1 MQRIAIYDMDRTIT
15 RRPTFIFFL
24 VYAVL
29 RYRPWRIL
37 LAPVLLFPVAAYA
50 LKWLDRGRLKEINL
64 GLMLGS
70 RIDAA
75 ALNRISA
82 GFAGRTL
89 ARNTFRAALD
99 RIDADRADGFR
110 IVIASASY
118 GFYVEQVGR
127 LIGADVIA
135 TRASRKGDAVSP
147 RIDGQN
153 CYGEAKLAMVTD
165 WLDRQS
171 IARETAHVRFYS
183 DHASDAPCLDWADE
197 AIATNPHGRLR
208 ALAAQR
214 GWPVL
219 DWR

>member
-24 VYAVL
+24 AYAVL
-29 RYRPWRIL
+29 RYRPWRIIL
-37 LAPVLLFPVAAYA
+37 VPVLLISAAAYA

-118 GFYVEQVGR
+118 VFYVEQVGR

-135 TRASRKGDAVSP
+135 THASRKGDAVSP